1 MSNNISFINVGG
13 NNYVIVRIP
22 SNSELEKFL
31 AYNHN
36 SFDFNGTITD
46 RKITF
51 NMHKN
56 PINHKYGGRLE
67 NTYPQDNYMDNYGEY
82 IIGLSNFGYPT
93 NYISKSNIG
102 KYLTNAN
109 PGGYSYTMILVR
121 PMIEYKE

>member
-1 MSNNISFINVGG
+1 MGGG

-22 SNSELEKFL
+22 SNSELKKFL
-31 AYNHN
+31 AYDFN

-56 PINHKYGGRLE
+56 PILSGTKQLE
-67 NTYPQDNYMDNYGEY
+67 NTYPQDNYTDRYREY
-82 IIGLSNFGYPT
+82 FIGQESRYT
-93 NYISKSNIG
+93 IDRRISKSNITP
-102 KYLTNAN
+102 YIIDNFPELN
-109 PGGYSYTMILVR
+109 GYQTMTLVR

>member
-1 MSNNISFINVGG
+1 MGGG

-22 SNSELEKFL
+22 FNSELKKFL
-31 AYNHN
+31 AYNFN

-56 PINHKYGGRLE
+56 PINHRYGGRLE
-67 NTYPQDNYMDNYGEY
+67 NTYPQDNYVDKYGEY
-82 IIGLSNFGYPT
+82 LIGRKEEYPQ

-102 KYLTNAN
+102 QYMTTA
-109 PGGYSYTMILVR
+109 GGYGSTMTLAR

>member
-1 MSNNISFINVGG
+1 MSNNNSFKNVGGG

-22 SNSELEKFL
+22 SNSELKKFL
-31 AYNHN
+31 AYNFN

-56 PINHKYGGRLE
+56 PINHEYGRYLE
-67 NTYPQDNYMDNYGEY
+67 NTYPQDNSKNGYGEY
-82 IIGLSNFGYPT
+82 FIGFRDYGYPRS
-93 NYISKSNIG
+93 YISKSNIG
-102 KYLTNAN
+102 KYSTSA
-109 PGGYSYTMILVR
+109 GGLGDTMTLVR

>member
-1 MSNNISFINVGG
+1 MWGG

-22 SNSELEKFL
+22 SNSELKKFL
-31 AYNHN
+31 AYNFN

-56 PINHKYGGRLE
+56 PINHQYGGQLE
-67 NTYPQDNYMDNYGEY
+67 NTYPQDNSMDNYGEY
-82 IIGLSNFGYPT
+82 FIGFRNSVYP
-93 NYISKSNIG
+93 NDYISKSNIG
-102 KYLTNAN
+102 EYDTYGA
-109 PGGYSYTMILVR
+109 GGYGYTMTLVR

>member
-1 MSNNISFINVGG
+1 MSNNISFINVGGG

-22 SNSELEKFL
+22 SNSELKKFL
-31 AYNHN
+31 AYDFN

-51 NMHKN
+51 NMHEN
-56 PINHKYGGRLE
+56 PINHRYGGRLE
-67 NTYPQDNYMDNYGEY
+67 NTYPQDNSMDNYGDYY
-82 IIGLSNFGYPT
+82 IGFRNYGYPQ

-102 KYLTNAN
+102 GYVTDA
-109 PGGYSYTMILVR
+109 GGNSYTMTLVR

>member
-1 MSNNISFINVGG
+1 MWGG

-22 SNSELEKFL
+22 SNSELKKFL
-31 AYNHN
+31 GYDVN

-56 PINHKYGGRLE
+56 PINHRYGGYLE
-67 NTYPQDNYMDNYGEY
+67 NTYPQDNYMDNYGDY
-82 IIGLSNFGYPT
+82 YIGLNYGYPR

-102 KYLTNAN
+102 QYRVMVYDY
-109 PGGYSYTMILVR
+109 GYTMTLVR
-121 PMIEYKE
+121 PMIKYKE

>member
-1 MSNNISFINVGG
+1 MGKG

-31 AYNHN
+31 AYNFN

-56 PINHKYGGRLE
+56 PIGYLE
-67 NTYPQDNYMDNYGEY
+67 NTYPQDNSMDGYGDYY
-82 IIGLSNFGYPT
+82 IGFRDTGYPRS
-93 NYISKSNIG
+93 YISKSNIRQ
-102 KYLTNAN
+102 YESSA
-109 PGGYSYTMILVR
+109 GGRGYTMTLVR

>member
-1 MSNNISFINVGG
+1 MSNNISFKNVGGG

-22 SNSELEKFL
+22 SNSELKKFL
-31 AYNHN
+31 AYDFN

-56 PINHKYGGRLE
+56 PIFHYHGGRLE
-67 NTYPQDNYMDNYGEY
+67 NTYPQDNSMDNYGEY
-82 IIGLSNFGYPT
+82 YIGSGGYPRS
-93 NYISKSNIG
+93 YISKYNIG
-102 KYLTNAN
+102 KYETSA
-109 PGGYSYTMILVR
+109 GGLGDTMTLVR

>member
-1 MSNNISFINVGG
+1 MGG
-13 NNYVIVRIP
+13 GDNYVIVRIP
-22 SNSELEKFL
+22 SNSELKKFL
-31 AYNHN
+31 AYNFN

-56 PINHKYGGRLE
+56 PEVHKYGGQLE
-67 NTYPQDNYMDNYGEY
+67 NTYPQDNYRDNYGEY
-82 IIGLSNFGYPT
+82 FIGFRNEGYPR

>member
-1 MSNNISFINVGG
+1 MSNNNSFKNVGGG

-31 AYNHN
+31 AYDVN
-36 SFDFNGTITD
+36 SFDFNGTITN

-56 PINHKYGGRLE
+56 PIGNLE
-67 NTYPQDNYMDNYGEY
+67 NTYPQDNSMDGYGDYYIGYKNYG
-82 IIGLSNFGYPT
+82 YPL

-102 KYLTNAN
+102 QYEVSV
-109 PGGYSYTMILVR
+109 GGMIGGDTMTLVR

>member
-1 MSNNISFINVGG
+1 MSNINIKSDMGRG
-13 NNYVIVRIP
+13 NNYIIVRIP
-22 SNSELEKFL
+22 SNSELKKFL
-31 AYNHN
+31 AYDFN

-56 PINHKYGGRLE
+56 PVAHYYVGRLE
-67 NTYPQDNYMDNYGEY
+67 NTYPQDNYMDKYGDYY
-82 IIGLSNFGYPT
+82 IEFDGYPR

-102 KYLTNAN
+102 EYET
-109 PGGYSYTMILVR
+109 YVVHRDYTMTLVR

>member
-1 MSNNISFINVGG
+1 MGGG

-22 SNSELEKFL
+22 SNSELKKFL
-31 AYNHN
+31 AYNFN

-56 PINHKYGGRLE
+56 PINHKYEGQLE
-67 NTYPQDNYMDNYGEY
+67 NTYPQDNFMDGYGEY
-82 IIGLSNFGYPT
+82 FIGFGGYPR

-102 KYLTNAN
+102 RYVTIA
-109 PGGYSYTMILVR
+109 GSTVVTMTLVR

>member
-1 MSNNISFINVGG
+1 MSNNISFKNVGG

-22 SNSELEKFL
+22 SNSELKKFL
-31 AYNHN
+31 AYNFN

-56 PINHKYGGRLE
+56 PIVHKFEGQLE
-67 NTYPQDNYMDNYGEY
+67 NTYPQDNSMDKYGEY
-82 IIGLSNFGYPT
+82 FIGFRSSGYPSD
-93 NYISKSNIG
+93 YISKSNIG
-102 KYLTNAN
+102 QYMVNA
-109 PGGYSYTMILVR
+109 GGYSYTMTLVR

>member
-22 SNSELEKFL
+22 SNSELKKFL
-31 AYNHN
+31 AYNFN

-56 PINHKYGGRLE
+56 PINHRYGGQLE
-67 NTYPQDNYMDNYGEY
+67 NTYPQDNYMDNYVDYY
-82 IIGLSNFGYPT
+82 IGFRNYGYPQ

-102 KYLTNAN
+102 NYYTDA
-109 PGGYSYTMILVR
+109 GGRDCSMTLVR

>member
-22 SNSELEKFL
+22 SNSELKKFL
-31 AYNHN
+31 GYDVN

-56 PINHKYGGRLE
+56 PIHHRYGGYLE
-67 NTYPQDNYMDNYGEY
+67 NTYPQDNYMDKYGDYYIGFSNYG
-82 IIGLSNFGYPT
+82 YPR

-102 KYLTNAN
+102 QYRVMV
-109 PGGYSYTMILVR
+109 YDVDYTMTLVR
-121 PMIEYKE
+121 PMIKYKE

>member
-1 MSNNISFINVGG
+1 MSNNISFINGGG

-22 SNSELEKFL
+22 SNSELKKFL
-31 AYNHN
+31 AYNFN

-56 PINHKYGGRLE
+56 PINSSNLGQLE
-67 NTYPQDNYMDNYGEY
+67 NTYPQDNYTDGYREY
-82 IIGLSNFGYPT
+82 FIGLDYSYPVSHRV
-93 NYISKSNIG
+93 SKSNIG
-102 KYLTNAN
+102 IYTTDV
-109 PGGYSYTMILVR
+109 PGISGYPTMTLVR